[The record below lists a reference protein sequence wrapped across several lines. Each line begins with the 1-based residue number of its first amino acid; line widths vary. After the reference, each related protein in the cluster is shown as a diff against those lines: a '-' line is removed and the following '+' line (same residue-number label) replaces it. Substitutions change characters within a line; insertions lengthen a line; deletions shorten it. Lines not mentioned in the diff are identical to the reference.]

1 MLRLLCTNPTWEEVR
16 EHSQGQK
23 KEHTQE
29 AVLVDISLFGEGR
42 KQLYTEWPVGYV
54 IDCGKNSKGVSFVYV
69 GASEARGRN
78 IIRSYRKYRK
88 ARLGCFSIK

>member
-1 MLRLLCTNPTWEEVR
+1 MRQ
-16 EHSQGQK
+16 HSQGQR

-42 KQLYTEWPVGYV
+42 RQLYTEWPVGYV
-54 IDCGKNSKGVSFVYV
+54 VDCGKNSKGVSFVYV
-69 GASEARGRN
+69 GAAETRGRS
-78 IIRSYRKYRK
+78 IIRSCRKYRK